1 MKDRIKAGGR
11 YAAAGMILILL
22 VLNLL
27 FWGTKKTGFY
37 CDELYS
43 YHFVCQTD
51 YPSINSDRGTESY
64 LNQWHDSDY
73 YMNYFTIDENE
84 AFDLAGTYES
94 IRQDVHPPLYYLLL
108 EMVCSVAGMLI
119 PATFTKWCGIGLNI
133 IFYIL
138 TLAVLYLLSEKM
150 LKSRYW
156 AAAVCILY
164 GACAGAVSTVMFIRM
179 YMVFAFASILFS
191 WLNYMI
197 WERCWKNGQR
207 MGAPLLAGLF
217 CSTVFGVL
225 NHYYFLIFAFFV
237 CLFIWG
243 YAMIQR
249 KFGFAAKY
257 AAVMACGIGTSFLLW
272 PQMYDNIFSGYR
284 GKEAFSSLSASTDY
298 AGALQEYLN
307 IFLGELL
314 GGIGIVFLVFVILS
328 VLRRIVGMFWN
339 IKKEK
344 TDKKICLYLK
354 REAFPTEIS
363 FSLDVEGMYMLQIA
377 GAVALYVFL
386 IAKIA
391 PYREDRYIFNVYP
404 AAVLVFVFMAK
415 AAAENLGNT
424 LFWKKAVLI
433 LMGVLCLSGY
443 IFPGVNYLYRG
454 TGEKLEI
461 VGNLSSY
468 PVFYVSENRRYRV
481 AGDSAFLARAE
492 YVYPI
497 NPKEISNIQE
507 AIEQLKKEKNIVL
520 DLEKY
525 VVYMDV
531 EIENFNDILDEIKA
545 ELGTEYVTKLFDT
558 EYSSVY
564 LMEWE
569 E

>member
-207 MGAPLLAGLF
+207 MGGAAFGRFILQYSIWRFKSLLFFDF
-217 CSTVFGVL
+217 C
-225 NHYYFLIFAFFV
+225 IF
-237 CLFIWG
+237 CLFVYLGLCDDSAEIWICCKVCCCNG
-243 YAMIQR
+243 M
-249 KFGFAAKY
+249 
-257 AAVMACGIGTSFLLW
+257 W
-272 PQMYDNIFSGYR
+272 NWNEFS
-284 GKEAFSSLSASTDY
+284 
-298 AGALQEYLN
+298 
-307 IFLGELL
+307 
-314 GGIGIVFLVFVILS
+314 
-328 VLRRIVGMFWN
+328 
-339 IKKEK
+339 
-344 TDKKICLYLK
+344 
-354 REAFPTEIS
+354 
-363 FSLDVEGMYMLQIA
+363 
-377 GAVALYVFL
+377 
-386 IAKIA
+386 
-391 PYREDRYIFNVYP
+391 
-404 AAVLVFVFMAK
+404 FMA
-415 AAAENLGNT
+415 
-424 LFWKKAVLI
+424 
-433 LMGVLCLSGY
+433 S
-443 IFPGVNYLYRG
+443 
-454 TGEKLEI
+454 
-461 VGNLSSY
+461 
-468 PVFYVSENRRYRV
+468 
-481 AGDSAFLARAE
+481 
-492 YVYPI
+492 
-497 NPKEISNIQE
+497 
-507 AIEQLKKEKNIVL
+507 
-520 DLEKY
+520 
-525 VVYMDV
+525 DV
-531 EIENFNDILDEIKA
+531 
-545 ELGTEYVTKLFDT
+545 
-558 EYSSVY
+558 
-564 LMEWE
+564 
-569 E
+569 